1 MVAGGGFE
9 PPISR
14 RGVDLNCHRSRGIS
28 ARAYEPRG
36 ISGYQRG
43 FVIGNL
49 LATPPR
55 LGYGDAILYLG

>member
-14 RGVDLNCHRSRGIS
+14 RGVVFYYHRSRGIS

-36 ISGYQRG
+36 ISGHQRG
-43 FVIGNL
+43 FV
-49 LATPPR
+49 LAISWLPHPAWVMGT
-55 LGYGDAILYLG
+55 